1 MLHFCGILASLL
13 IFITGWLFNFNSHR
27 MLGLPALLLWALVF
41 LSAIRHNIS
50 LSLVARRL
58 SQFTNYL
65 HDYPVVLW
73 IINYKFQMYFFYY
86 F

>member
-1 MLHFCGILASLL
+1 VLHFCGILASLL

-50 LSLVARRL
+50 LSLVAHRF

-73 IINYKFQMYFFYY
+73 IINYKCIFFII
-86 F
+86 FNT